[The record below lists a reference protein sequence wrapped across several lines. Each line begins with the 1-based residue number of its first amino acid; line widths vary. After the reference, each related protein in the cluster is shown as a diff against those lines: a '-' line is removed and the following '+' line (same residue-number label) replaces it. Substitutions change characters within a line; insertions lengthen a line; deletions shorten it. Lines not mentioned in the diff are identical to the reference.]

1 MDLRHNSK
9 GRSERCSMRTLLQ
22 KTCIRSSMISIQHE
36 PHLRPGLP
44 LCWMPRQGCCIA
56 TAAEGANVS
65 EVSCGCGL
73 TRQLNGRAATVARGR
88 KTDVEGAADARNS
101 RETAEVMLRRAML
114 VSHLFPKFLFAVESL
129 FGI

>member
-44 LCWMPRQGCCIA
+44 LCWMPRQGCVIV
-56 TAAEGANVS
+56 TPEGATVS

-73 TRQLNGRAATVARGR
+73 TRQLNGRAAAARAR
-88 KTDVEGAADARNS
+88 RTEVEEAADARNS